1 MLQYSKTSVT
11 SKIRNMPKITVLMS
25 IYKEPIDW
33 MILSIDSI
41 IEQTYK
47 DFEFI
52 IINDNPERL
61 DNTKLLEKYLKK
73 DSRIKIV
80 NNSENIGLTK
90 SLNKGLAVS
99 TGEYIARMDADDISL
114 PTRFEKQ
121 IAFLESNP
129 NVIVL
134 GTNITY
140 IGDWS
145 FVKMTDQIKYDDK
158 SIRAQLLFQNCIP
171 HPSVMIRKS
180 VLDDNNIKYDEE
192 YKHGQDYRLWECLLP
207 FGDFACLEEPLLK
220 YRFSKQQITSSN
232 RSSQK
237 RTTVSVRTR
246 LQKQWLSSNNL
257 YFENNVIED
266 SPFEIIKILRHNVS
280 IRKTLEYRSFLQYA
294 YFNSARDSWSVS
306 RFLTQDLRYCSFYN
320 IIRILLLK
328 FRK

>member
-1 MLQYSKTSVT
+1 
-11 SKIRNMPKITVLMS
+11 MPKITVLMS

-134 GTNITY
+134 GTNIT
-140 IGDWS
+140 
-145 FVKMTDQIKYDDK
+145 
-158 SIRAQLLFQNCIP
+158 
-171 HPSVMIRKS
+171 
-180 VLDDNNIKYDEE
+180 
-192 YKHGQDYRLWECLLP
+192 
-207 FGDFACLEEPLLK
+207 
-220 YRFSKQQITSSN
+220 
-232 RSSQK
+232 
-237 RTTVSVRTR
+237 
-246 LQKQWLSSNNL
+246 
-257 YFENNVIED
+257 
-266 SPFEIIKILRHNVS
+266 
-280 IRKTLEYRSFLQYA
+280 
-294 YFNSARDSWSVS
+294 
-306 RFLTQDLRYCSFYN
+306 
-320 IIRILLLK
+320 
-328 FRK
+328 